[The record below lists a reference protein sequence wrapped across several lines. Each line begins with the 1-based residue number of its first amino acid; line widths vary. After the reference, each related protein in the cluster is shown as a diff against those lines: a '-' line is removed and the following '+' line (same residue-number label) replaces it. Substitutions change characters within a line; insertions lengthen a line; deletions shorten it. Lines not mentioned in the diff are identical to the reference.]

1 MNTDGLLATMTRK
14 KKRGDGGH
22 LQMALDEAYDLTSE
36 MLAR

>member
-14 KKRGDGGH
+14 KKRGDAVH